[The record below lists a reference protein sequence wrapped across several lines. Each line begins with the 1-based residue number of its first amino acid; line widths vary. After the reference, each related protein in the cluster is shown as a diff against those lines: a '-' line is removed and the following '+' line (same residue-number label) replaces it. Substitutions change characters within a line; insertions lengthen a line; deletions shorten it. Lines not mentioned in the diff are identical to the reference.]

1 MYNRD
6 MKSVLVRFPDDLYA
20 ALHAKAQAERRT
32 VTAQILTCIEQCVTP
47 PPTTNRTASG
57 ANLTAD
63 PGNDYTTDPKT
74 SEP

>member
-20 ALHAKAQAERRT
+20 ALQAKAQSERRT

-47 PPTTNRTASG
+47 PAGNRTSSG
-57 ANLTAD
+57 ASITAD
-63 PGNDYTTDPKT
+63 PKSDYTTDTPSDK
-74 SEP
+74 